1 MKVIEYFN
9 RIKKY
14 DSVTFIKARARKDAN
29 TKFYHFEYQTTPV
42 HTVEQWTQNGGLNEY
57 IILNDDH
64 PQIQWANNTGIRS
77 VKCMLVVSEEDFA
90 KIYRSEEQ
98 REQII
103 ESIDK
108 KING

>member
-9 RIKKY
+9 RMNKF

-42 HTVEQWTQNGGLNEY
+42 HTVEQWEQYGRLNEY
-57 IILNDDH
+57 IILNDNQ
-64 PQIQWANNTGIRS
+64 PQIQWANNAGIRS
-77 VKCMLVVSEEDFA
+77 VKCMLIVNEKDFA
-90 KIYRSEEQ
+90 QIYRSEEQ
-98 REQII
+98 RQQII

-108 KING
+108 TING